1 MKLAIAVIGI
11 IAAAL
16 LVACSD
22 SSDSLTLEEYFAEF
36 QSIDDALG
44 ARFGAVVDQFPEDGD
59 DADLPF
65 AKDLFA
71 EIAVMYGDAVDSYG
85 ELEAPSDVQNEHDD
99 FVVTGED
106 FVSAWD
112 EAVEVIAE
120 AETVA
125 ELEALIDGGGVES
138 IIRPPEMVFD
148 EACFA
153 LVDVGDANGI
163 FVDVS
168 CLDRR

>member
-59 DADLPF
+59 DADLPL

-71 EIAVMYGDAVDSYG
+71 QLAATHRDTIDSYAS
-85 ELEAPSDVQNEHDD
+85 LEPPSDVENEHDD

-125 ELEALIDGGGVES
+125 ELEALIDGGLES
-138 IIRPPEMVFD
+138 IVEPVEMVFD